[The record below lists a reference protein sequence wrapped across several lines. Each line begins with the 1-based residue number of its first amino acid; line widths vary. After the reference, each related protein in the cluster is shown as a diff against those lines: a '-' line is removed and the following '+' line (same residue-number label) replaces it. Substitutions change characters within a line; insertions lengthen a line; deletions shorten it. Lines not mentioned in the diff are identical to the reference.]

1 MTYIR
6 ISLYIKTG
14 INPTD
19 KNYNLKL
26 FSYLDNTGWSRKEYG
41 LSGINDTNQIISES
55 VLSCHFTLLNELP
68 ITEFTDTIISTL
80 VKPAIKYK

>member
-41 LSGINDTNQIISES
+41 LSGINDTN
-55 VLSCHFTLLNELP
+55 
-68 ITEFTDTIISTL
+68 
-80 VKPAIKYK
+80 